1 MKNMK
6 GRILMKLK
14 NISTIT
20 QKQGLVLHPNSFF
33 QASTPHKEHSN
44 DNLPNLVASNIS
56 ISELANNVP
65 DAEFSSVSN
74 VNNEEKFRPYIRSTD
89 HGQPAIDQL
98 QLLSEVDDLVEFGE
112 SACRPTIGEFEG
124 HSKLIPLPCF
134 KPRDMEDSRNC
145 ERKEENYGSPSI
157 SDFEEKCPPGGTDSV
172 IFYTTSL
179 RGIRKTFEDC
189 NAIRFLL
196 ESFRVV
202 YYERD
207 VSMHLEYRDE
217 LWRVLG
223 GRAVPPRLFIRGRDI
238 GGADAVVGLHE
249 KGMLRKLLQGISL
262 TQSNSPCNACAGM
275 HFVLCFHCN
284 GSRKITSDGQVNGLS
299 SIRCPDC
306 NENGLIKCS
315 ICSLN

>member
-6 GRILMKLK
+6 GRILRKLK
-14 NISTIT
+14 NISTVT
-20 QKQGLVLHPNSFF
+20 QKQGLVFHPSSFF
-33 QASTPHKEHSN
+33 QASTPHREHSN
-44 DNLPNLVASNIS
+44 DNPPNLVASHIS
-56 ISELANNVP
+56 ISGLVNNVLEE
-65 DAEFSSVSN
+65 EFSSVSN
-74 VNNEEKFRPYIRSTD
+74 VDNDEKFRPYIRSTD
-89 HGQPAIDQL
+89 HDQPAIDQVS
-98 QLLSEVDDLVEFGE
+98 LLSEVGDLAEIGN
-112 SACRPTIGEFEG
+112 SACRPPIGEFEV
-124 HSKLIPLPCF
+124 HSKLIPVPCF

-145 ERKEENYGSPSI
+145 ERKEENDGFPSI
-157 SDFEEKCPPGGTDSV
+157 SDFEEKYPPGGTDSV

-223 GRAVPPRLFIRGRDI
+223 GRVVPPRLFIKGRDI

-284 GSRKITSDGQVNGLS
+284 GSRKITPDGQANGLS
-299 SIRCPDC
+299 SIRYCTV
-306 NENGLIKCS
+306 LIAVY
-315 ICSLN
+315 NV

>member
-1 MKNMK
+1 MKA
-6 GRILMKLK
+6 RILRKLK
-14 NISTIT
+14 NVSTIA
-20 QKQGLVLHPNSFF
+20 QKQGLVFHPNSFF
-33 QASTPHKEHSN
+33 QASTPNKEHNN
-44 DNLPNLVASNIS
+44 DNLPNPLSSNIS
-56 ISELANNVP
+56 ISGLVNNVP
-65 DAEFSSVSN
+65 DDDFSSVSN
-74 VNNEEKFRPYIRSTD
+74 MDNEEKFRPYIRSTD
-89 HGQPAIDQL
+89 HDQV
-98 QLLSEVDDLVEFGE
+98 QLLSEVDYLVEIGD
-112 SACRPTIGEFEG
+112 SACCPSIGEIEG
-124 HSKLIPLPCF
+124 RSELIPVPCF
-134 KPRDMEDSRNC
+134 KLNGMEDSKSH
-145 ERKEENYGSPSI
+145 ERKEENIEFPSI

-172 IFYTTSL
+172 ILYTTSL

-223 GRAVPPRLFIRGRDI
+223 GRVVPPRLFIRGRDI

-262 TQSNSPCNACAGM
+262 IQSNSPCNACAGM

-284 GSRKITSDGQVNGLS
+284 GSRKITPDAQANGLS

-315 ICSLN
+315 ICS